1 MISPRIIVV
10 LSIVILSAC
19 TSKKAAEPVKEPD
32 QPANTV
38 TLSEVEMQ
46 NGNIG
51 LGKAEKGTAISYLK
65 VNGIVDVPP
74 QNLVSI
80 SFPIGG
86 YLVSTNLLPGSKVT
100 KGEAIAEMR
109 DQSLI
114 QMQQD
119 YLVSK
124 SKAGF
129 LQKEYERQKMLNSTK
144 TTSDKVLEQT
154 QSEYQTEV
162 ILMNSLAQKLKMIN
176 IDPSKLDENNI
187 RQSVMI
193 YSPINGYVTAV
204 KVNIGKY
211 VNPSDVLFELVNPT
225 DLHLAVKVFEKDLDK
240 VQHGQK
246 IMVSLVNNP
255 EKKYDAE
262 IILIS
267 RNVESDRSALIHCHF
282 LHSTD
287 QLLPGMFANAV
298 IETKNTQAI
307 LVPEEAVVRNG
318 SEQYIFI
325 EKSKGVFEQL
335 PVKVGTALNGKID
348 IQAENTDLLQQNIII
363 KNAYTAMM
371 KMHNKAEEE

>member
-1 MISPRIIVV
+1 MISPRNIL
-10 LSIVILSAC
+10 LSVFFLAAC
-19 TSKKAAEPVKEPD
+19 HSKKPAEPVKQPEL
-32 QPANTV
+32 PANTV
-38 TLSEVEMQ
+38 TLSEVEMN
-46 NGNIG
+46 NGNISV
-51 LGKAEKGTAISYLK
+51 GKAEKGTATSFLK

-74 QNLVSI
+74 QNLVTI

-119 YLVSK
+119 FLVAK
-124 SKAGF
+124 SRAGF
-129 LQKEYERQKMLNSTK
+129 LQKEFERQKMLNSTK

-154 QSEYQTEV
+154 QSDYQTQV
-162 ILMNSLAQKLKMIN
+162 ILMNALAQKLKMIN
-176 IDPSKLDENNI
+176 IDPDKLDESHI

-225 DLHLAVKVFEKDLDK
+225 DLHLAIKVFEKDLDK
-240 VQHGQK
+240 VQQGQR
-246 IMVSLVNNP
+246 ILASLVNNP

-282 LHSTD
+282 LHSTEH
-287 QLLPGMFANAV
+287 LLPGMFANAI
-298 IETKNTQAI
+298 IETKNNDAI

-318 SEQYIFI
+318 NDQYVFI
-325 EKSKGVFEQL
+325 EKKKGLFEQL
-335 PVKVGTALNGKID
+335 PVKAGTAVNGKID
-348 IQAENTDLLQQNIII
+348 IQADNIDLLRQNMVI
-363 KNAYTAMM
+363 KNAYTVMM

>member
-1 MISPRIIVV
+1 MISPRIIV
-10 LSIVILSAC
+10 LALLFLAAC
-19 TSKKAAEPVKEPD
+19 DSKKPAAPAKAAEL
-32 QPANTV
+32 PANTV
-38 TLSEVEMQ
+38 TLSDTEMQ

-51 LGKAEKGTAISYLK
+51 LGKPEKGTATSFLK

-100 KGEAIAEMR
+100 RGEAIAEMR

-119 YLVSK
+119 YLVARSR
-124 SKAGF
+124 SGF

-154 QSEYQTEV
+154 QSEYQTQV

-176 IDPSKLDENNI
+176 IDPNKLDENNI

-193 YSPINGYVTAV
+193 FSPINGYVTAV

-225 DLHLAVKVFEKDLDK
+225 DLHLAIKVFEKDLDK
-240 VQHGQK
+240 VQQGQK
-246 IMVSLVNNP
+246 ILASLVNNP

-282 LHSTD
+282 LHSTEH
-287 QLLPGMFANAV
+287 LLPGMFANAI
-298 IETKNTQAI
+298 IETKINDAI

-318 SEQYIFI
+318 NDQFVFI
-325 EKSKGVFEQL
+325 EKKKGLFEQVT
-335 PVKVGTALNGKID
+335 VKAGTALNGKID
-348 IQAENTDLLQQNIII
+348 IQAENIDLLQQTLVTR
-363 KNAYTAMM
+363 NAYTVMM
-371 KMHNKAEEE
+371 KMHNRAEEE

>member
-1 MISPRIIVV
+1 MISPRIIV
-10 LSIVILSAC
+10 LALLFLAAC
-19 TSKKAAEPVKEPD
+19 DSKKPAAPAKAAEL
-32 QPANTV
+32 PANTV
-38 TLSEVEMQ
+38 TLSETEMQ

-51 LGKAEKGTAISYLK
+51 LGKPEKGTATSFLK

-100 KGEAIAEMR
+100 RGEAIAEMR

-119 YLVSK
+119 YLVARSR
-124 SKAGF
+124 SGF

-154 QSEYQTEV
+154 QSEYQTQV

-176 IDPSKLDENNI
+176 IDPNKLDENNI

-225 DLHLAVKVFEKDLDK
+225 DLHLAIKVFEKDLDK
-240 VQHGQK
+240 VQQGQK
-246 IMVSLVNNP
+246 ILASLVNNP

-282 LHSTD
+282 LHSTEH
-287 QLLPGMFANAV
+287 LLPGMFANAI
-298 IETKNTQAI
+298 IETKINDAI

-318 SEQYIFI
+318 NDQFVFI
-325 EKSKGVFEQL
+325 EKKKGLFEQVT
-335 PVKVGTALNGKID
+335 VKAGTALNGKID
-348 IQAENTDLLQQNIII
+348 IQAENIDLLQQTLVTR
-363 KNAYTAMM
+363 NAYTVMM
-371 KMHNKAEEE
+371 KMHNRAEEE